1 LSWKEGL
8 LKFRIYR
15 IFQLLMVGAL
25 AMGIFWGWRYLIN
38 PSHFPIRVV
47 KLQATYTHID
57 PRQLQQIIV
66 PFVSRG
72 FFGLNEARLQQSLL
86 SKLPWINKA
95 ELQRIW
101 PDIVVIRITEY
112 HPAAHWVSDK
122 LIDVNGKLFS
132 VPEASRLQNLPLL
145 NGPAAYQK
153 QIWDLY
159 LAMSKSLLPL
169 RLRIQKLEMD
179 NRQAYSLVLNN
190 GAQVLLGR
198 REPLP
203 RLQRFVKVYP
213 KIFTPTR
220 AQAERIDLRYQN
232 GLTVKWR
239 DETNKSEE

>member
-1 LSWKEGL
+1 M
-8 LKFRIYR
+8 KFHVYR
-15 IFQLLMVGAL
+15 IFQLVMIGVF
-25 AMGIFWGWRYLIN
+25 AMGIFWGWRYLTN
-38 PSHFPIRVV
+38 PTHFPIRVV
-47 KLQATYTHID
+47 KLQASYAHVD
-57 PRQLQQIIV
+57 PRQLQQKIV

-72 FFGLNEARLQQSLL
+72 FFSLNEAHLQQTLL
-86 SKLPWINKA
+86 SQMPWIAKV
-95 ELQRIW
+95 ELQRVW
-101 PDIVVIRITEY
+101 PDIVLIRIAEY
-112 HPAAHWVSDK
+112 QPAAHWGNAK

-132 VPEASRLQNLPLL
+132 VPEANRLQNLPAL
-145 NGPAAYQK
+145 NGPEAYQK

-169 RLRIQKLEMD
+169 GLRIQKLEMD

-213 KIFTPTR
+213 KIFTPTQ

-239 DETNKSEE
+239 EESNIK